1 MARSTA
7 GRRAVATTQ
16 SADLRVAALTRFA
29 AAITLFNIAGHLWL
43 GFEQSIAHPVVGVL
57 TAYAVELLLETIE
70 AWAQRRPRRYA
81 GGVRAFVLF
90 LLPAHITGVASA
102 MLLYTHARLAPIV
115 FAVVVAIASKYLFRV
130 RIGARPRHFFNPSN
144 FGITVTLLAF
154 PSVGIAM
161 PYMFTE
167 NLVSWGNWV
176 LPLVMIAS
184 GTALNALF
192 TRRVPLII
200 TWVAAFTAQAV
211 LRSAFTDTMLIAA
224 LLPMSGIAFILFT
237 FYMVTD
243 PSTTPGSVRG
253 QVAFGAS
260 VAAVY
265 GILMLNQIVF
275 GLFFAL
281 SAVCLARGLGV
292 WAIGLTRAPVPQVVP
307 APVTQFE
314 AAGFVQPLNR
324 TQSPQ

>member
-1 MARSTA
+1 VITE
-7 GRRAVATTQ
+7 
-16 SADLRVAALTRFA
+16 SADRRVAALTRFA
-29 AAITLFNIAGHLWL
+29 AAITLFNIVGHLWL
-43 GFEQSIAHPVVGVL
+43 GFEQSIAHPVVAVL
-57 TAYAVELLLETIE
+57 TAYAVELLLETLE

-81 GGVRAFVLF
+81 GGVRAVVLF
-90 LLPAHITGVASA
+90 LLPAHITGIASA

-115 FAVVVAIASKYLFRV
+115 FAVVAAIASKYLFRV

-184 GTALNALF
+184 GTTLNALF
-192 TRRVPLII
+192 TRRIPLIL

-224 LLPMSGIAFILFT
+224 LLPMSGVAFILFT

-243 PSTTPGSVRG
+243 PSTTPDSVPG

-260 VAAVY
+260 VAAAY
-265 GILMLNQIVF
+265 GVLMLNHIVF

-281 SAVCLARGLGV
+281 SAVCLARGIGV
-292 WAIGLTRAPVPQVVP
+292 WAMGVSRAPVPQGLP
-307 APVTQFE
+307 APVAQFE
-314 AAGFVQPLNR
+314 AAGFAEPLNR
-324 TQSPQ
+324 TRSPQ